1 MARKKNAPD
10 LEALTRPEAL
20 PATDELPLD
29 GAPDVAPDEAAEE
42 RVRKPRA
49 VDAATAALFP
59 ADVAAADLP
68 ERVHAAVRAWR
79 EANDR
84 EVPSVD
90 RLVGS
95 VERVDVDAA
104 SGYVAVVTSEDTW
117 RAFLPREQLAAVVA
131 LLVRRPVEEVA
142 RVVAEGP
149 GPVAAA
155 PPRV

>member
-20 PATDELPLD
+20 PLTDDPALD
-29 GAPDVAPDEAAEE
+29 GDPEAPPDEAPEE
-42 RVRKPRA
+42 RVRKPKT

-59 ADVAAADLP
+59 ADTPELP

-90 RLVGS
+90 RLVGT

-104 SGYVAVVTSEDTW
+104 SGYVAVVTPEDTW
-117 RAFLPREQLAAVVA
+117 RAFLPRELLATVVA
-131 LLVRRPVEEVA
+131 LLVRRPLDEVSQTVSA
-142 RVVAEGP
+142 GP